1 MALERDIQQITS
13 KWRFMI
19 IGFVCGVLVC
29 VLTAVVIACMWGP
42 QGESIEV
49 DMYSGSL
56 IIHKHYLWKR
66 SRVPGPMQPYSQW
79 AIDHQDPVKS
89 WFIPASSTGRS
100 EWFGQMLSVDLT
112 TRSHVFELYSLA
124 MSEEEKVRLLMQY
137 HQDLDALKMKLQEQK
152 EIAAMEAFYIKW
164 DQKIDA
170 LKLKP

>member
-1 MALERDIQQITS
+1 MEMERDIQHDTS
-13 KWRFMI
+13 KWRLIF
-19 IGFVCGVLVC
+19 IGFMCGVLVSILAGAL
-29 VLTAVVIACMWGP
+29 VACMWGP

-100 EWFGQMLSVDLT
+100 EWFGQMLSVDT
-112 TRSHVFELYSLA
+112 ATRSHVYEIYSLA
-124 MSEEEKVRLLMQY
+124 MPEEEKVKFLMQY
-137 HQDLDALKMKLQEQK
+137 HQDLDTLKMKLQEQK

-164 DQKIDA
+164 DQRVDA